1 MTSFLRFLYFNLIVT
16 PFVWIVIGLNLRGR
30 ENLPT
35 KGPAIIAANHNSH
48 LDTMI
53 IMVLLKQL
61 LPIVKPVAAA
71 DYFLKNKRIAWFA
84 LNIIGIVPIYR
95 DAGKAALD
103 PVKEEL
109 KAGKI
114 VIIFPEGSRGE
125 PEKIQEIKKGVAHLA
140 KDFPDVPIVPIGMF
154 GLGKALPKGEA
165 LFVPF
170 FCDVYVDNTIF
181 GSSDT
186 EKTTELLQESF
197 ERFQQ
202 SPKG

>member
-48 LDTMI
+48 LDTMV

-84 LNIIGIVPIYR
+84 LNIIGIVLPILR
-95 DAGKAALD
+95 
-103 PVKEEL
+103 
-109 KAGKI
+109 KI
-114 VIIFPEGSRGE
+114 
-125 PEKIQEIKKGVAHLA
+125 
-140 KDFPDVPIVPIGMF
+140 
-154 GLGKALPKGEA
+154 
-165 LFVPF
+165 
-170 FCDVYVDNTIF
+170 
-181 GSSDT
+181 
-186 EKTTELLQESF
+186 
-197 ERFQQ
+197 FQMYPLCQ
-202 SPKG
+202 